1 MEVVTALAVE
11 VAGAAAAEGASFDFI
26 DLSGAIKGYA
36 TGRPSGDPAPSIA
49 WQLGVDLPSIAAVCG
64 SVEAIGYADDPRRL
78 GLDLEAYRSLIGD
91 GVLNVVVRPMP
102 PDCDSDQNLRAKLDL
117 VRELGLARV
126 DFYHYGLM
134 RLDALDRIRAATS
147 A

>member
-1 MEVVTALAVE
+1 VSRQSATPTTH
-11 VAGAAAAEGASFDFI
+11 GASGSI
-26 DLSGAIKGYA
+26 SK
-36 TGRPSGDPAPSIA
+36 RP
-49 WQLGVDLPSIAAVCG
+49 
-64 SVEAIGYADDPRRL
+64 
-78 GLDLEAYRSLIGD
+78 LIGD